1 MTGRR
6 GRRSAF
12 AARAVACAAFVAF
25 AAARA
30 QSPRAPS
37 LVDLLHRIAGAEEC
51 YPDAF
56 SAEVWH
62 ESMEP
67 RLRPYVPSY
76 AQRIKILDD
85 VYCEAKRDPRLPLP
99 PGLVLALIAVESRFD
114 QYAVSKVGAVGMMQ
128 VMPFWPQRLGVPNRL
143 VRVGANVRI
152 GCQILRHY
160 LREEHHDWI
169 RALERYNGSDGHIGY
184 PALVLSNWQRG
195 WRF

>member
-1 MTGRR
+1 MPERR

-12 AARAVACAAFVAF
+12 AARTVACAALLAAV
-25 AAARA
+25 AARA
-30 QSPRAPS
+30 QSPPTAS
-37 LVDLLHRIAGAEEC
+37 LVSLLHRIARAREC
-51 YPDAF
+51 YTDAF

-62 ESMEP
+62 QSMEP
-67 RLRPYVPSY
+67 RLRPYVHSY

-85 VYCEAKRDPRLPLP
+85 VYCEARRDPRLPLP
-99 PGLVLALIAVESRFD
+99 PGLVLALIAVESHFH

-128 VMPFWPQRLGVPNRL
+128 VMPFWPRRLGVPNRL
-143 VRVGANVRI
+143 VRVGANIRI
-152 GCQILRHY
+152 GCRILRHY